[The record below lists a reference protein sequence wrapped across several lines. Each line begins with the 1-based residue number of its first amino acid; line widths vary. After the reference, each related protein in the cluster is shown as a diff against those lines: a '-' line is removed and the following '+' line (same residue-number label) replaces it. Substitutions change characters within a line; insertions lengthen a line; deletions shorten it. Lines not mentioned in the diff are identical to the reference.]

1 MMTRDDNET
10 RGSIL
15 LKAFPP
21 ALTAFIAQLDLKT
34 PKTPQTPSDSV
45 YLTY

>member
-1 MMTRDDNET
+1 MRTMDDNET

-15 LKAFPP
+15 LKAFPS
-21 ALTAFIAQLDLKT
+21 ALTASIAQLDLR
-34 PKTPQTPSDSV
+34 PSTEPLNPDSV

>member
-15 LKAFPP
+15 LKAFP
-21 ALTAFIAQLDLKT
+21 ATLTSSIAQLDLK
-34 PKTPQTPSDSV
+34 PSTEPLNQDSV

>member
-1 MMTRDDNET
+1 MRTRDDNET

-15 LKAFPP
+15 LKASPS
-21 ALTAFIAQLDLKT
+21 ALTASVAQLDLR
-34 PKTPQTPSDSV
+34 PSTEPLNLDSV

>member
-1 MMTRDDNET
+1 MSTRDDNET

-21 ALTAFIAQLDLKT
+21 ALTAFIAQLDLKP
-34 PKTPQTPSDSV
+34 PKTP
-45 YLTY
+45 LTQIQFI